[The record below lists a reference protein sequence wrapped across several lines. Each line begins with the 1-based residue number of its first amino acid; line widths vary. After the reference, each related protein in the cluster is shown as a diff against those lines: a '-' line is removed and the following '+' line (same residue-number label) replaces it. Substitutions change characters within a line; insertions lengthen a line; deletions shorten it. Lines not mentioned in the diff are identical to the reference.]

1 MIRRKSPPPLKNLC
15 LFYRKDLSCNWWSIF
30 KNSTGETLNIIL
42 YKNYATQKGI
52 YMGMELWKWLWCTS
66 YIFRYPIV
74 HRWKVQQ
81 TKVYSRNMRV
91 YNTKSFLHRFVVRCK
106 LHSSFSFGPVADCD
120 YKLINTRLQTW
131 IHVNVKGRGMR
142 NITIPNELICTV
154 S

>member
-1 MIRRKSPPPLKNLC
+1 MNILIHMTPHHLPVLNCTSIQHNLACMLK
-15 LFYRKDLSCNWWSIF
+15 RDAKCNWIERF
-30 KNSTGETLNIIL
+30 TYGNGT
-42 YKNYATQKGI
+42 
-52 YMGMELWKWLWCTS
+52 MEVTVMYFI